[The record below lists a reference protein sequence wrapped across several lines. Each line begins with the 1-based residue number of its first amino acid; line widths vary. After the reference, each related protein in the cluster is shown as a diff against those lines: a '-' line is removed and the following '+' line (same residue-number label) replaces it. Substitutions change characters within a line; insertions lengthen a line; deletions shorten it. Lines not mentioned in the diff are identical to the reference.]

1 LPSDVVSRAI
11 SSIGFMKPPLWTS
24 LALVTGL
31 LLMLLGP
38 LAVSLWLPVEAV
50 WTNADAEQWSQ
61 ASANLHSAIHA
72 HTHAHNQ
79 DDGQGTHGKVEPG
92 DKDMPDL
99 AAAQKEFDAQQARK
113 DASLARPQWLG
124 LASRLL
130 GVLLAAA
137 GIGGYFLASRG
148 GG

>member
-1 LPSDVVSRAI
+1 
-11 SSIGFMKPPLWTS
+11 MKPPLWTS
-24 LALVTGL
+24 LALVAGL

-50 WTNADAEQWSQ
+50 WTNADAEKWSQ
-61 ASANLHSAIHA
+61 ASANLHAAIHA
-72 HTHAHNQ
+72 QTHAHNHDNDQ
-79 DDGQGTHGKVEPG
+79 VAHGKVEHR

-99 AAAQKEFDAQQARK
+99 ATAQAEFNAQQARK

-124 LASRLL
+124 FASRVL

-137 GIGGYFLASRG
+137 GVGGYFLANRG
-148 GG
+148 SK